1 MTKLLLKKSS
11 VVGKIPLVG
20 DLEYGE
26 LALNYADGKLY
37 YKTSSNTIEAF
48 NDSASTH
55 TLINA
60 FVDSDYVLTKAGVP
74 TGITLGA
81 ANELLI
87 VGSDGTSIVSDG
99 TLNIDPSNNYVGINQ
114 TSPQVTL
121 HMTGEGAQTAQVRM
135 EQYNSSAD
143 APDLRTR
150 RYRGTIASPSAI
162 QSGDYLYRSNHEYW
176 NGSALIVGGT
186 FAFDNTN
193 DANRTQFAVSV
204 TTDGTSADANTPSK
218 VQFKID
224 GNDNGAITFNNAYK
238 FPTSDGTANQ
248 FLQTDGNG
256 NITFADVADAGIDS
270 AAVTAIIDSD
280 YINARVGEVG
290 IDSAAV
296 IAIIDSD
303 YVQSIVAAPIGTA
316 NMVVLNTF
324 SGDSS
329 TTAFTLT
336 KAPTTEQHAIV
347 TVNGVLQQVDDY
359 SLSGTTLTFGTAP
372 VTGDDIEVRT
382 LRFQNGTVEL
392 RDYKQYVFQPSALT
406 TSFSGSDINGD
417 VLAYDEGKVE
427 VYLNGAQLVKDLDF
441 TANNDTTVT
450 LLGTG
455 ADSGDTLT
463 VTSLAKASF
472 LEGEIDSAQ
481 AALTSTATNQVV
493 DTMSTVNHRTAKYIV
508 QMTQNSRYH
517 SQEVL
522 LVHDGT
528 TVHMTT
534 YAEIYTE
541 SDLGSVDADIS
552 GGNVRLL
559 VSPNYANTD
568 IRTKRIDLG
577 V

>member
-20 DLEYGE
+20 DLSYGE

-48 NDSASTH
+48 LDSANIVS
-55 TLINA
+55 LIQANS
-60 FVDSDYVLTKAGVP
+60 VDSSEVINLIDSDYIQLRQADIFRDSAFITNIVDADYVNSLGVVGTDSAAVLQ
-74 TGITLGA
+74 
-81 ANELLI
+81 LI
-87 VGSDGTSIVSDG
+87 SDNSVDSAEVINLIDSDYINTRVGEV
-99 TLNIDPSNNYVGINQ
+99 
-114 TSPQVTL
+114 
-121 HMTGEGAQTAQVRM
+121 
-135 EQYNSSAD
+135 
-143 APDLRTR
+143 
-150 RYRGTIASPSAI
+150 
-162 QSGDYLYRSNHEYW
+162 
-176 NGSALIVGGT
+176 
-186 FAFDNTN
+186 
-193 DANRTQFAVSV
+193 
-204 TTDGTSADANTPSK
+204 
-218 VQFKID
+218 
-224 GNDNGAITFNNAYK
+224 
-238 FPTSDGTANQ
+238 
-248 FLQTDGNG
+248 
-256 NITFADVADAGIDS
+256 GIDS

-280 YINARVGEVG
+280 YVQAR
-290 IDSAAV
+290 S
-296 IAIIDSD
+296 
-303 YVQSIVAAPIGTA
+303 APIGTA

-472 LEGEIDSAQ
+472 IEGEIDSAETS
-481 AALTSTATNQVV
+481 LTSTATNQVV

>member
-1 MTKLLLKKSS
+1 MTTLLLKKSS

-37 YKTSSNTIEAF
+37 YKTSSNTIETF
-48 NDSASTH
+48 LDSANIVS
-55 TLINA
+55 LIQANS
-60 FVDSDYVLTKAGVP
+60 VDSSEVINLIDSDYIQLRQADIFRDSAFITNIVDADYVNSLGV
-74 TGITLGA
+74 
-81 ANELLI
+81 
-87 VGSDGTSIVSDG
+87 VGT
-99 TLNIDPSNNYVGINQ
+99 
-114 TSPQVTL
+114 
-121 HMTGEGAQTAQVRM
+121 
-135 EQYNSSAD
+135 
-143 APDLRTR
+143 
-150 RYRGTIASPSAI
+150 
-162 QSGDYLYRSNHEYW
+162 
-176 NGSALIVGGT
+176 
-186 FAFDNTN
+186 
-193 DANRTQFAVSV
+193 
-204 TTDGTSADANTPSK
+204 
-218 VQFKID
+218 
-224 GNDNGAITFNNAYK
+224 
-238 FPTSDGTANQ
+238 
-248 FLQTDGNG
+248 
-256 NITFADVADAGIDS
+256 DS
-270 AAVTAIIDSD
+270 AAVLQLISDNSVDSAEVINLIDSD

-296 IAIIDSD
+296 TAIIDSD
-303 YVQSIVAAPIGTA
+303 YVQARSAPIGTA

-472 LEGEIDSAQ
+472 IEGEIDSAQ

>member
-20 DLEYGE
+20 DLSYGE

-48 NDSASTH
+48 LDSANIVS
-55 TLINA
+55 LIQANS
-60 FVDSDYVLTKAGVP
+60 VDSSEVINLIDSDYIQLRQADIFRDSAFITNIVDADYVNSLGV
-74 TGITLGA
+74 
-81 ANELLI
+81 
-87 VGSDGTSIVSDG
+87 VGT
-99 TLNIDPSNNYVGINQ
+99 
-114 TSPQVTL
+114 
-121 HMTGEGAQTAQVRM
+121 
-135 EQYNSSAD
+135 
-143 APDLRTR
+143 
-150 RYRGTIASPSAI
+150 
-162 QSGDYLYRSNHEYW
+162 
-176 NGSALIVGGT
+176 
-186 FAFDNTN
+186 
-193 DANRTQFAVSV
+193 
-204 TTDGTSADANTPSK
+204 
-218 VQFKID
+218 
-224 GNDNGAITFNNAYK
+224 
-238 FPTSDGTANQ
+238 
-248 FLQTDGNG
+248 
-256 NITFADVADAGIDS
+256 DS
-270 AAVTAIIDSD
+270 AAVLQLISDNSVDSAEVTNLIDSD

-296 IAIIDSD
+296 TAIIDSD
-303 YVQSIVAAPIGTA
+303 YVQARSAPIGTA

-472 LEGEIDSAQ
+472 IEGEIDSAETS
-481 AALTSTATNQVV
+481 LTSTATNQVV

>member
-1 MTKLLLKKSS
+1 MTTLLLKKSS

-37 YKTSSNTIEAF
+37 YKTSSNTIETF
-48 NDSASTH
+48 LDSANIVS
-55 TLINA
+55 LIQANS
-60 FVDSDYVLTKAGVP
+60 VDSSEVINIVDADYVNSLGV
-74 TGITLGA
+74 
-81 ANELLI
+81 
-87 VGSDGTSIVSDG
+87 VGT
-99 TLNIDPSNNYVGINQ
+99 
-114 TSPQVTL
+114 
-121 HMTGEGAQTAQVRM
+121 
-135 EQYNSSAD
+135 
-143 APDLRTR
+143 
-150 RYRGTIASPSAI
+150 
-162 QSGDYLYRSNHEYW
+162 
-176 NGSALIVGGT
+176 
-186 FAFDNTN
+186 
-193 DANRTQFAVSV
+193 
-204 TTDGTSADANTPSK
+204 
-218 VQFKID
+218 
-224 GNDNGAITFNNAYK
+224 
-238 FPTSDGTANQ
+238 
-248 FLQTDGNG
+248 
-256 NITFADVADAGIDS
+256 DS
-270 AAVTAIIDSD
+270 AAVLQLISDNSVDSAEVINLIDSD

-296 IAIIDSD
+296 TAIIDSD
-303 YVQSIVAAPIGTA
+303 YVQARSAPIGTA

-329 TTAFTLT
+329 TTDFTLT

-392 RDYKQYVFQPSALT
+392 RDYKQYIFQPSTTT

-417 VLAYDEGKVE
+417 VLVYDEGKVE
-427 VYLNGAQLVKDLDF
+427 VYLNGVQLVKDLDF
-441 TANNDTTVT
+441 TANNDTTIT

-455 ADSGDTLT
+455 ADSSDTLT

>member
-1 MTKLLLKKSS
+1 MATAIKLKKSS
-11 VVGKIPLVG
+11 VAGKIPAAG
-20 DLEYGE
+20 DLAYGE
-26 LALNYADGKLY
+26 LAINYQDGKLF
-37 YKTSSNTIEAF
+37 YKDASNNVKAF
-48 NDSASTH
+48 LDSANSL
-55 TLINA
+55 TLIQN
-60 FVDSDYVLTKAGVP
+60 FSVDSAEV
-74 TGITLGA
+74 
-81 ANELLI
+81 
-87 VGSDGTSIVSDG
+87 
-99 TLNIDPSNNYVGINQ
+99 IN
-114 TSPQVTL
+114 L
-121 HMTGEGAQTAQVRM
+121 
-135 EQYNSSAD
+135 
-143 APDLRTR
+143 
-150 RYRGTIASPSAI
+150 
-162 QSGDYLYRSNHEYW
+162 
-176 NGSALIVGGT
+176 
-186 FAFDNTN
+186 
-193 DANRTQFAVSV
+193 
-204 TTDGTSADANTPSK
+204 
-218 VQFKID
+218 
-224 GNDNGAITFNNAYK
+224 
-238 FPTSDGTANQ
+238 
-248 FLQTDGNG
+248 
-256 NITFADVADAGIDS
+256 
-270 AAVTAIIDSD
+270 IDSD
-280 YINARVGEVG
+280 YITARVGEVG

-296 IAIIDSD
+296 TALIDSD
-303 YVQSIVAAPIGTA
+303 YVQARTSTIGTA

-382 LRFQNGTVEL
+382 LRFQNGAVEL
-392 RDYKQYVFQPSALT
+392 RDYKQYVYQPSSLT

-427 VYLNGAQLVKDLDF
+427 VHLNGVQLVQDLDF

-463 VTSLAKASF
+463 VTSLAKAKF

-481 AALTSTATNQVV
+481 ATLTSTSTNQVV
-493 DTMSTVNHRTAKYIV
+493 DIMSTANHRTAKYIV

-559 VSPNYANTD
+559 VSPNYTNTN

>member
-20 DLEYGE
+20 DLSYGE

-48 NDSASTH
+48 LDSANIVS
-55 TLINA
+55 LIQANS
-60 FVDSDYVLTKAGVP
+60 VDSSEVINLIDSDYIQLRQADIFRDSAFITNIVDADYVNSLGVVGTDSAAVLQ
-74 TGITLGA
+74 
-81 ANELLI
+81 LI
-87 VGSDGTSIVSDG
+87 SDNSVDSAEVINLIDSDYINVRVGEV
-99 TLNIDPSNNYVGINQ
+99 
-114 TSPQVTL
+114 
-121 HMTGEGAQTAQVRM
+121 
-135 EQYNSSAD
+135 
-143 APDLRTR
+143 
-150 RYRGTIASPSAI
+150 
-162 QSGDYLYRSNHEYW
+162 
-176 NGSALIVGGT
+176 
-186 FAFDNTN
+186 
-193 DANRTQFAVSV
+193 
-204 TTDGTSADANTPSK
+204 
-218 VQFKID
+218 
-224 GNDNGAITFNNAYK
+224 
-238 FPTSDGTANQ
+238 
-248 FLQTDGNG
+248 
-256 NITFADVADAGIDS
+256 GIDS

-280 YINARVGEVG
+280 YVQAR
-290 IDSAAV
+290 S
-296 IAIIDSD
+296 
-303 YVQSIVAAPIGTA
+303 APIGTA

-427 VYLNGAQLVKDLDF
+427 VYLNGIQLVQDLDF

-472 LEGEIDSAQ
+472 IEGEIDSAETS
-481 AALTSTATNQVV
+481 LTSTATNQVV

-559 VSPNYANTD
+559 VSPNYANTN

>member
-1 MTKLLLKKSS
+1 MTTLLLKKSS

-37 YKTSSNTIEAF
+37 YKTSSNTIETF
-48 NDSASTH
+48 LDSANIVS
-55 TLINA
+55 LIQANS
-60 FVDSDYVLTKAGVP
+60 VDSSEVINIVDADYVNSLGV
-74 TGITLGA
+74 
-81 ANELLI
+81 
-87 VGSDGTSIVSDG
+87 VGT
-99 TLNIDPSNNYVGINQ
+99 
-114 TSPQVTL
+114 
-121 HMTGEGAQTAQVRM
+121 
-135 EQYNSSAD
+135 
-143 APDLRTR
+143 
-150 RYRGTIASPSAI
+150 
-162 QSGDYLYRSNHEYW
+162 
-176 NGSALIVGGT
+176 
-186 FAFDNTN
+186 
-193 DANRTQFAVSV
+193 
-204 TTDGTSADANTPSK
+204 
-218 VQFKID
+218 
-224 GNDNGAITFNNAYK
+224 
-238 FPTSDGTANQ
+238 
-248 FLQTDGNG
+248 
-256 NITFADVADAGIDS
+256 DS
-270 AAVTAIIDSD
+270 AAVLQLISDNSVDSAEVINLIDSD

-296 IAIIDSD
+296 TAIIDSD
-303 YVQSIVAAPIGTA
+303 YVQARSAPIGTA

-392 RDYKQYVFQPSALT
+392 RDYKQYIFQPSTTT

-417 VLAYDEGKVE
+417 VLVYDEGKVE
-427 VYLNGAQLVKDLDF
+427 VYLNGVQLVKDLDF

-455 ADSGDTLT
+455 ADSSDTLT